1 MTAASTQ
8 SIPIMKA
15 SILITSILAA
25 VGSAPASAAILY
37 FDLGSVVIPNGEPD
51 GITGV
56 YVNIVTGATA
66 TSEPVDFNSAPWINL
81 FLGGTGIANG
91 ELLRP
96 WASSASYDPDTNYFV
111 NLAPGTTIDSSG
123 LFVGGESASIFHLGG
138 AGDQFQSGVQGFL
151 AFAYKATASSDLA
164 YGWLSFTPNEF
175 GDGAALDLAY
185 SDTPGESIT
194 VGAVPEP
201 AAYAALAGSFGLL
214 AAVAVRRRRTR

>member
-1 MTAASTQ
+1 
-8 SIPIMKA
+8 MKA
-15 SILITSILAA
+15 SILLTSILAV
-25 VGSAPASAAILY
+25 VGSVPASAAILY
-37 FDLGSVVIPNGEPD
+37 FDLGSVAIPNGEPD

-66 TSEPVDFNSAPWINL
+66 TSEPVDFNTAPWINL
-81 FLGGTGIANG
+81 FLGGTGIANS

-123 LFVGGESASIFHLGG
+123 LFVGGESASILHTGG
-138 AGDQFQSGVQGFL
+138 AGDQFQSGIQGFL
-151 AFAYKATASSDLA
+151 AFAYEASEGSGVA
-164 YGWLSFTPNEF
+164 YGWLRFTLNEF

-185 SDTPGESIT
+185 SDTPGESLEI
-194 VGAVPEP
+194 GAVPEP

-214 AAVAVRRRRTR
+214 VAVASRRRRSS